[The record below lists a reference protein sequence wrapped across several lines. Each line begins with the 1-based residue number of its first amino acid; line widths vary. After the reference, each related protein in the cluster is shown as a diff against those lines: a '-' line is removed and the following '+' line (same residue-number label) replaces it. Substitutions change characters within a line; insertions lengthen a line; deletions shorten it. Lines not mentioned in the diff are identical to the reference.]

1 MQSHHPF
8 YVVEKWEGYR
18 NKLGFIDMLGI
29 QAHNYQLTFQ
39 YWGSPVE
46 LISNIKDVFVRF
58 QNVSSIT
65 SLF

>member
-39 YWGSPVE
+39 Y
-46 LISNIKDVFVRF
+46 
-58 QNVSSIT
+58 
-65 SLF
+65 

>member
-1 MQSHHPF
+1 
-8 YVVEKWEGYR
+8 
-18 NKLGFIDMLGI
+18 MLGI